1 MNAITRY
8 KMGTLLAGKF
18 RVLELLGQGGMGE
31 VYRVEHERIKKMRA
45 LKVLHPHTQ
54 ASKEMVER
62 FKREATANGR
72 IGHAHIVD
80 TFDVGELDTGE
91 LYVEMEFL
99 DGETLAKR
107 IQRQGPLELGEIC
120 ELIGQAC
127 EGVQAAHDAGIVHR
141 DLKPAN
147 LMITERDNKA
157 FVKLLDFGISR
168 FESEEAEAMALTGKG
183 VVLGSPQ
190 YMPPE
195 QIRGQTELVDG
206 RSDVYAL
213 GVVLYICAAGRL
225 PFQAEKRRL
234 LELMIC
240 EGKYEPLRALR
251 PELPPSFCDLVA
263 QAMAVDREHRIPS
276 ARVLGERLQAI
287 ACAKDMG
294 EAEPGELMSSRT
306 ERIEDVN
313 LLLDARKVLPTAK
326 EAPPVPQTPPPAR
339 GWPEWVA
346 FVALIL
352 GAIVAM
358 VASKWLDKGEQSSE
372 ARASVT
378 PQPSIGAS
386 SMPST
391 NATTTNTVEAQRS
404 ADSAPPASAPAS
416 LPGQSVTKKQ
426 PFVPKPVP
434 SLRPSTSPSTRP

>member
-1 MNAITRY
+1 MNAIARY

-45 LKVLHPHTQ
+45 LKVLHPHAQ

-107 IQRQGPLELGEIC
+107 IQRQGHLELGEIC
-120 ELIGQAC
+120 ELIAQAC

-147 LMITERDNKA
+147 LMITERGNKA

-168 FESEEAEAMALTGKG
+168 FESEEAEAMALTAKG

-195 QIRGQTELVDG
+195 QIRGQTELVDA

-213 GVVLYICAAGRL
+213 GVVLYMCAAGRL

-276 ARVLGERLQAI
+276 ARILGERLQAI

-294 EAEPGELMSSRT
+294 EAKPGELMGSKT

-313 LLLDARKVLPTAK
+313 LLLDARKVSPAPK
-326 EAPPVPQTPPPAR
+326 EVPPVPQTPPPAR
-339 GWPEWVA
+339 GWPQWVA

-358 VASKWLDKGEQSSE
+358 VLSKWLDKGEQSAE
-372 ARASVT
+372 AST
-378 PQPSIGAS
+378 SLPLPPSSGAPLVPS
-386 SMPST
+386 SSP
-391 NATTTNTVEAQRS
+391 ATTQMEGAQS
-404 ADSAPPASAPAS
+404 STTSAPPASAPAS
-416 LPGQSVTKKQ
+416 SPGQSATQ
-426 PFVPKPVP
+426 KPP
-434 SLRPSTSPSTRP
+434 SASSSAPILR